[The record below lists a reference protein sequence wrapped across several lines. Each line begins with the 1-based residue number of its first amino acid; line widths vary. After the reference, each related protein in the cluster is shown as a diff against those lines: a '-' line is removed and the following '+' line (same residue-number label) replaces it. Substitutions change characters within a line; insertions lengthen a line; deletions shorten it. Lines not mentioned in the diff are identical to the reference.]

1 VPVDP
6 DQSYTAWDYL
16 AQGAV
21 AELVKRAI
29 VLIMGLYR
37 ERKMKSYIAIDV
49 HDSIILAVKHEEWD
63 TAIPLASQIM
73 SSVVPEELNART
85 NPKIQWIAEPDF
97 EGNAKKWGRNQWHP
111 EPRQE
116 AITQWFADEE
126 GNFWG
131 MSEEEVAALILRP
144 EYGPFES
151 EAEAKAFCGQLVQ
164 IPQLPPEPASQEV
177 PEIVFRVPSL
187 NFEWRGKVRLDPTIR
202 FSQWSPAERVE
213 ATRFFIDYIQHIHGM
228 LQQVYEVYLP
238 AKLPDGTVGL
248 APTPTGVNMENW
260 AKIPALWLR
269 VAEQGIDVESILE
282 LSKDDLLALHN
293 ERQAQV
299 TSIQKLSD
307 TLLEYLAKFPSEHHY
322 QTVEEVEF

>member
-37 ERKMKSYIAIDV
+37 ERKMKSYIASEV
-49 HDSIILAVKHEEWD
+49 HDSLILAVHHSEWD
-63 TAIPLASQIM
+63 QAIFIAKM
-73 SSVVPEELNART
+73 MMESVIPDDLNNRT
-85 NPKIQWIAEPDF
+85 TPPIQWIAEPDF
-97 EGNAKKWGRNQWHP
+97 EGNAKKWGKGQHHP
-111 EPRQE
+111 EPKQE
-116 AITQWFADEE
+116 
-126 GNFWG
+126 
-131 MSEEEVAALILRP
+131 
-144 EYGPFES
+144 
-151 EAEAKAFCGQLVQ
+151 VQ
-164 IPQLPPEPASQEV
+164 IPTLPTEPASQEV
-177 PEIVFRVPSL
+177 PEIVFSVPSL
-187 NFEWRGKVRLDPTIR
+187 NFEWRGRVRLQPEIR
-202 FSQWSPAERVE
+202 FSDWSPAERVE
-213 ATRFFIDYIQHIHGM
+213 AARFFCDYIQHIHGM